1 MLFLSSICV
10 LCFDVSGVV
19 PVYFLSLFISIC
31 FVMSLL
37 ILIFSGVVFLEKL
50 ISVVGLFVCSW
61 FCTIS
66 VRDPLDVME
75 LIEHFKHLKK

>member
-1 MLFLSSICV
+1 MV
-10 LCFDVSGVV
+10 
-19 PVYFLSLFISIC
+19 VYFLFSFISVSV
-31 FVMSLL
+31 VMSLL
-37 ILIFSGVVFLEKL
+37 ILVFSGVFFFLKKL

-75 LIEHFKHLKK
+75 LSEHFKYLKK